1 MTGAPP
7 RADSPIPASLATR
20 AVEAGYALLARSPR
34 LDAWRRLE
42 ALEANQWR
50 PIEEL
55 RALRW
60 RKLQALLAHAFAHV
74 PFYRTLWTRHGVD
87 PRRFRSEAD
96 LANLPVVTRD
106 ALIAGQTEDAFRLS
120 RRRGLAQIR
129 TSGTSGA
136 RFAVPATVS
145 SFQAKYAGHLRQMYA
160 SGWRLGMRSATLYY
174 AAHPQFH
181 GRYTG
186 RPERDSFTWLR
197 RVALRL
203 AHRRRALTPY
213 WPSRSGEERFPAMWY
228 RDLARWRPFLFETME
243 LNLPVLRDHIEGH
256 GLPRL
261 RIPRTY
267 VLGTL
272 GPALR
277 AALEACFETEI
288 FDRYSPHEM
297 EGIAFACRVHQGM
310 HVAIDAYHVEFLDDA
325 GRRAA
330 PGETAHLVVTD
341 LDSELMPLI
350 RYRIGDLGADDD
362 RPCACGR
369 RLPLMSAIQGRAD
382 ARFALRDGRAVA
394 PARIAAT
401 VQDDPA
407 VSLFQVVQGPDQA
420 INVRVVPRAGA
431 WSHAAPGHLRATLHA
446 LLGRDEAI
454 AIEVVDG
461 IPIEPTGKVA
471 WCKRLAAAPAAA
483 RAPAPAIPGSAP

>member
-1 MTGAPP
+1 MTAAAPREDP
-7 RADSPIPASLATR
+7 PIATSLPTR
-20 AVEAGYALLARSPR
+20 AIEAGYALLARSR
-34 LDAWRRLE
+34 RFDAWRRLQ

-60 RKLQALLAHAFAHV
+60 TKLQALLAHAVERV
-74 PFYRTLWTRHGVD
+74 PFYRALWSAHGVD

-96 LANLPVVTRD
+96 LRDLPVVTKHE
-106 ALIAGQTEDAFRLS
+106 LMAGQAEDAFLLRA
-120 RRRGLAQIR
+120 RRGLAEVR
-129 TSGTSGA
+129 TSGTTGS
-136 RFAVPATVS
+136 RFAVPATVA

-186 RPERDSFTWLR
+186 RPEKDSFTWLR
-197 RVALRL
+197 RAALRL

-213 WPSRSGEERFPAMWY
+213 WPARSGDERFPALWY
-228 RDLARWRPFLFETME
+228 RDLRRWRPFLFETME
-243 LNLPVLRDHIEGH
+243 LNLPVLRDHIESRD
-256 GLPRL
+256 LPRL

-272 GPALR
+272 GRALR
-277 AALEACFETEI
+277 AALEACFGTEI

-297 EGIAFACRVHQGM
+297 EGIAFACRRHRGL

-325 GRRAA
+325 GRAAA
-330 PGETAHLVVTD
+330 PGETAHLVITD
-341 LDSELMPLI
+341 LDSALMPLI

-362 RPCACGR
+362 RPCECGR
-369 RLPLMSAIQGRAD
+369 GLPLMSAIQGRAAD
-382 ARFALRDGRAVA
+382 RFVLRDGRAVA

-407 VSLFQVVQGPDQA
+407 VSLFQVLQGPDLA
-420 INVRVVPRAGA
+420 ITLRVVPRAGA
-431 WSHAAPGHLRATLHA
+431 WSPAAPGRLRATLAA
-446 LLGRDEAI
+446 LLGRDETI
-454 AIEVVDG
+454 AVEAVDSM
-461 IPIEPTGKVA
+461 PIEPPGQVA
-471 WCKRLAAAPAAA
+471 WCKRLAAEPGGA
-483 RAPAPAIPGSAP
+483 RAPAVPEGRP